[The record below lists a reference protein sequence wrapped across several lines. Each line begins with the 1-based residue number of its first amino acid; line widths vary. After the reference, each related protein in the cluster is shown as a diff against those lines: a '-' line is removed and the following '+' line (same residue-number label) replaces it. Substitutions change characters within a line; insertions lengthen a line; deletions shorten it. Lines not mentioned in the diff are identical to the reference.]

1 MKKKILAMLILMLSL
16 TFSAVL
22 PVLAYSNDDI
32 NYSFTIGANKTNG
45 YSGVR
50 HRSTTNTRNAWK
62 VNMTY
67 DSEGSNTQATY
78 WLARNSGKA
87 IASDV
92 HTIKASSGA
101 HYYSATSV
109 ASDKDVVLAA
119 ENNNV
124 KPKGY
129 TVKGYWDE
137 ETGVYV

>member
-1 MKKKILAMLILMLSL
+1 MKKFIAMLILMSSLALS
-16 TFSAVL
+16 AIL
-22 PVLAYSNDDI
+22 PALAYVNDDI
-32 NYSFTIGANKTNG
+32 GYEFIIGPKQANG
-45 YSGVR
+45 YSSPR

-87 IASDV
+87 IASDIY
-92 HTIKASSGA
+92 TIKTSSGA
-101 HYYSATSV
+101 HYYPSTAV
-109 ASDKDVVLAA
+109 ASNNDVVLAG
-119 ENNNV
+119 ENNNF

-129 TVKGYWDE
+129 IVKGYWDE